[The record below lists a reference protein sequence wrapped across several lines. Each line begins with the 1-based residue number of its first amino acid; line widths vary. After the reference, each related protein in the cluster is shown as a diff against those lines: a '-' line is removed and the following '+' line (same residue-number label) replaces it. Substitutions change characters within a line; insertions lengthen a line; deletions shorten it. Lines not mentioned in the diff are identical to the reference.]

1 MFGRLIDRS
10 FGQLASIPV
19 TEILRSD
26 QQFMLFLRIVGA
38 EFQVA
43 RNKVA
48 IEVGQV
54 IGDIR
59 KGPIWAVFL
68 VPAIGDVQFLEE
80 GI

>member
-1 MFGRLIDRS
+1 
-10 FGQLASIPV
+10 
-19 TEILRSD
+19 
-26 QQFMLFLRIVGA
+26 MLFLRIVGA

-43 RNKVA
+43 RNQVA